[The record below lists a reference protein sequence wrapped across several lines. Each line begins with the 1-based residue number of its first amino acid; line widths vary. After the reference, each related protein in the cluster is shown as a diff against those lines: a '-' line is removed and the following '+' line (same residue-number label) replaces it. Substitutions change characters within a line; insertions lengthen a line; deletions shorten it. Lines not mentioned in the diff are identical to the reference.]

1 MPERESNEDGVVV
14 DDWIGGAAQAQD
26 RIDKAKRSEGLPYDN
41 NDDKSESDETLSL
54 SSHIKDTAAHYGE
67 TAQGAHDSPTR
78 VAARLHPIIVRPHD
92 DGGGSPRIPRSA
104 ALRSSFTRNTRIC
117 YL

>member
-1 MPERESNEDGVVV
+1 MNGRESNEDGVVV
-14 DDWIGGAAQAQD
+14 VDGWTTVGGAAQAQD
-26 RIDKAKRSEGLPYDN
+26 RAMTRAIK
-41 NDDKSESDETLSL
+41 DDESESDETLSL
-54 SSHIKDTAAHYGE
+54 SSHHKDTAAHHGE

-78 VAARLHPIIVRPHD
+78 VAARLHPIIARPHD

-104 ALRSSFTRNTRIC
+104 ALRSSFTQNTRIC